1 MGVYHGTASGYGAPP
16 GAVRTP
22 LVHHKETPMAHLLH
36 LDSSARTEGSITRRL
51 TAEFVAHWR
60 EQHPGGQVTSR
71 DLAADPLPHIPAA
84 TVAAMFVPPA
94 LRNPE
99 QVEATALQE
108 ALIAELAAA
117 DTLLVGAPMY
127 NFGIPSALKAW
138 LDHVVVFG
146 RTVGAGLFEGTR
158 VVVASA
164 RGGAYGPGTPREPF
178 DYQERYLR
186 AVLALVGLEDVTF
199 AHAEMRA
206 AVDGEPSLAE
216 FVPFAET
223 SLAAA
228 QATLLAEAT
237 RPRAIPAPQA
247 GGTP

>member
-1 MGVYHGTASGYGAPP
+1 
-16 GAVRTP
+16 
-22 LVHHKETPMAHLLH
+22 MAHLLH
-36 LDSSARTEGSITRRL
+36 LDSSARATDSVTRQL
-51 TAEFVAHWR
+51 TAAFAGHWR
-60 EQHPGGQVTSR
+60 ATHPGGRVTYR

-94 LRNPE
+94 LRTPE
-99 QVEATALQE
+99 QAATTALQE

-117 DTLLVGAPMY
+117 DTLLIGAPMY

-146 RTVGAGLFEGTR
+146 RTVGAGLFAGTR

-164 RGGAYGPGTPREPF
+164 RGGAYGPGTPREAF

-186 AVLALVGLEDVTF
+186 DVLALVGLEGVAF

-206 AVDGEPSLAE
+206 AVDGEPSLAA
-216 FVPFAET
+216 FVPFAAT

-237 RPRAIPAPQA
+237 RPRALPAPQSL
-247 GGTP
+247 TLP